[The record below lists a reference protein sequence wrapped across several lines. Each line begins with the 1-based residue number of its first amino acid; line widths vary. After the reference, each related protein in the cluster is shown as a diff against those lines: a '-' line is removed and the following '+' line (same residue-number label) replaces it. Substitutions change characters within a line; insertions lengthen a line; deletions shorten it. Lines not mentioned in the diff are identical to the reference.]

1 MNRGFSCEKGRS
13 RRVLLGTLAVGLLLL
28 PVGEDSLEAIEPPL
42 ELEEVAPSVYAVRRK
57 FAGSNAA
64 VIVNDRDVVV
74 VDSHA
79 SPAGARG
86 TLAAIREITD
96 KPVRYVVNTH
106 WHTDHFVGNQAYL
119 EAFPGQVEFISHETV
134 RQDIAELAPEQLPIA
149 VRYVREDLEMATRM
163 LLMGKDEHN
172 RPLSEEA
179 TVRLRR
185 FVDDQSRTV
194 NELESQPF
202 ILPDLTLKQG
212 LTLHRGQRRIH
223 LLFLGRGH
231 TRGDVVVYLPQEKI
245 LIAGD
250 LLTYPTLH
258 VGGTSRPVEWLE
270 SLRALADLEFDVV
283 IPGHGEVFRNPE
295 YLELVIALLEEVVEH
310 VRSGIDQGLKYAEI
324 EPQVDLED
332 LYSQWVGDDGDRAA
346 MFEEVREF
354 VPDALGRAYLELT
367 GRLD

>member
-1 MNRGFSCEKGRS
+1 
-13 RRVLLGTLAVGLLLL
+13 
-28 PVGEDSLEAIEPPL
+28 
-42 ELEEVAPSVYAVRRK
+42 
-57 FAGSNAA
+57 
-64 VIVNDRDVVV
+64 
-74 VDSHA
+74 
-79 SPAGARG
+79 
-86 TLAAIREITD
+86 
-96 KPVRYVVNTH
+96 
-106 WHTDHFVGNQAYL
+106 
-119 EAFPGQVEFISHETV
+119 VEFISHETV
-134 RQDIAELAPEQLPIA
+134 RQDITELAPEQLPIA

-202 ILPDLTLKQG
+202 ILPDLTLQQS